1 MKGMR
6 EHNSDEHSRGASSR
20 ASLPGVPNDRRRNRL
35 TATRLRQALLAI
47 AIPLC
52 CACHSNRGAYDA
64 FNRADCLPAITLFD
78 QSGHEVQLSSF
89 KGKPVLVDF
98 IYTSCPGP
106 CLLLTQKMARV
117 AARLAPRIGSDF
129 TMLSITVDPE
139 HDGSLQLAGYIKEQG
154 IDPKGWS
161 FMTGYP
167 ANIDRILAD
176 FQLRRQ
182 RDPDGSVEHITGI
195 FLLGPDGHEL
205 REYDGEVVK
214 AATVVN
220 DLQKV
225 LSGGLG
231 ALNSAAKESRS

>member
-1 MKGMR
+1 MAAGGR
-6 EHNSDEHSRGASSR
+6 SP
-20 ASLPGVPNDRRRNRL
+20 LTVVRL
-35 TATRLRQALLAI
+35 HQALLA
-47 AIPLC
+47 AAVTLC
-52 CACHSNRGAYDA
+52 CACHSNPGAYDA
-64 FNRADCLPAITLFD
+64 FNRADCLPAITLVD
-78 QSGHEVQLSSF
+78 QSGHQVQLSSL
-89 KGKPVLVDF
+89 KGKPMVVDF

-139 HDGSLQLAGYIKEQG
+139 HDGPLQLAGYVKAQG

-161 FMTGYP
+161 FLTGSP
-167 ANIDRILAD
+167 TDVDRILAG

-182 RDPDGSVEHITGI
+182 RDRDGSVEHISGI

-214 AATVVN
+214 PATVIS
-220 DLQKV
+220 DLQQV
-225 LSGGLG
+225 LPRGPG
-231 ALNSAAKESRS
+231 ALS

>member
-1 MKGMR
+1 MAG
-6 EHNSDEHSRGASSR
+6 
-20 ASLPGVPNDRRRNRL
+20 RRSPLTMVRL
-35 TATRLRQALLAI
+35 YQALLAA
-47 AIPLC
+47 AIMLC
-52 CACHSNRGAYDA
+52 CACHSNPGAYDA
-64 FNRADCLPAITLFD
+64 FNKADCLPAITLVD
-78 QSGHEVQLSSF
+78 QGGHEVQLSSF
-89 KGKPVLVDF
+89 KGKPVVVSF

-139 HDGSLQLAGYIKEQG
+139 HDGSLQLAGYVKDHG

-161 FMTGYP
+161 FLTGSP
-167 ANIDRILAD
+167 ADVDRLLAD

-182 RDPDGSVEHITGI
+182 RDRDGSVEHITGI

-214 AATVVN
+214 AATVIN
-220 DLQKV
+220 DLQEV
-225 LSGGLG
+225 LSRGPG
-231 ALNSAAKESRS
+231 ALSSAAKESHL